1 MISIR
6 SQVAAFRRNSFES
19 ESSDQG
25 ENQTTSS
32 QNLSGR
38 NSDLN
43 LTSEDENQ
51 SSQDLLSQN
60 FSSLTSVIRQTRSN
74 FEDTVEMSAIS
85 SYLARVENISS
96 LNESS
101 D

>member
-6 SQVAAFRRNSFES
+6 LQVAAFKRNSS
-19 ESSDQG
+19 EIENSSD
-25 ENQTTSS
+25 E
-32 QNLSGR
+32 
-38 NSDLN
+38 NSDSDF
-43 LTSEDENQ
+43 TSEDENQ

-60 FSSLTSVIRQTRSN
+60 FSSLTPVIRQTRPD
-74 FEDTVEMSAIS
+74 FEDTVEMSTIS
-85 SYLARVENISS
+85 SYLAKVKEIDS